1 MKLYVAG
8 LVAGLCLYG
17 GAVAFGGESLFGIAG
32 KDLQKKPAKAPAQ
45 VQDQPKVD
53 PRELI
58 ARDSLKALQKWLDT
72 EKEYRM
78 IREQI
83 RQQDEQILILKERK
97 EKAEKVQ
104 EVYNSTDT
112 KEPAQAEE
120 QKESEKNLREAA
132 KGYEV
137 SVKDLDKLKEKMVVA
152 EKRYNVA
159 ERAYKIYNPSLSGVA
174 GLQLRKSMGDTTAI
188 VPEGMGKSK

>member
-8 LVAGLCLYG
+8 LVAGLCIYG
-17 GAVAFGGESLFGIAG
+17 GSVAFGGENMLGIAG
-32 KDLQKKPAKAPAQ
+32 KDLQRKPGKATAQ
-45 VQDQPKVD
+45 VQEQTKVD

-58 ARDSLKALQKWLDT
+58 ARDSLKALQKWMDA
-72 EKEYRM
+72 EKEYRV

-83 RQQDEQILILKERK
+83 RQQDEQILIFKERK

-104 EVYNSTDT
+104 DLYKTTEA
-112 KEPAQAEE
+112 KEPAQVEE
-120 QKESEKNLREAA
+120 LKESEKSLRDAT
-132 KGYEV
+132 KGYDA
-137 SVKDLDKLKEKMVVA
+137 SVKDLDKLKEKMVVS

-174 GLQLRKSMGDTTAI
+174 GFELRKNMGDTTAVI
-188 VPEGMGKSK
+188 PEGMGKSK